1 MVGEIGIGIADPEL
15 VIEFQLLN
23 QAVNLDIVYYRER

>member
-1 MVGEIGIGIADPEL
+1 MVGETSIGIADPEL